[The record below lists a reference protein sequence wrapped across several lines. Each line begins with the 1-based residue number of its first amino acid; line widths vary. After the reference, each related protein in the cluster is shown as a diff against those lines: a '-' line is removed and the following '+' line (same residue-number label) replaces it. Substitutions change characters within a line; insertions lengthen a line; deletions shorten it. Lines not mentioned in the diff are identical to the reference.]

1 MAALPTFFAVVL
13 LALLGSAKAAT
24 SSDDVVAL
32 LGIKASLDSNPLLA
46 NWVITGDPCAQPWY
60 GVISCTSGSPQRVTN
75 LQLQN
80 SGLSGTI
87 SPFVGNLT
95 ALTWLDMSSNRL
107 TGAIP
112 TTIANLVNISRIN
125 LHSNK
130 LTGTLQPFI
139 GLRNLSYLNVGD
151 NLLTGVVPPEFN
163 NMTSMTY
170 LSIGM
175 NPIGGTIPDLSKL
188 TKIIHIHFD
197 NMNLTGPLPAGLSAL
212 TSMIHLV
219 VQNNQ
224 LSGTLPPALS
234 ALTSVNLIQLD
245 NNFFTGTLP
254 ASYSN
259 LTSLIDFRAVNNQL
273 SGPIDPSWLQ
283 LKNLR
288 KLDLGYNKFS
298 GVIPLGIGDMPS
310 LIDLNLEHNSFSG
323 AVPASVCSSPRMTTL
338 RLNDNLF
345 SGALPASCYN
355 LTSPPFQTGW
365 FHNNLLIGDIPS
377 SPDNSVGITAFGNS
391 WCAGKAQLPA
401 CQVPPTL
408 AAAPIA
414 PSPAAAAPAPA
425 SALQLSKG
433 CSCPSGQVPQPYT
446 LSTQLAPNGSVP
458 CSCVSPSQFVINLP
472 GVSFADLTP
481 LRFQRLAASLAAT
494 LNLLPEQVTP
504 EAACR
509 AADPFCGVVCDSPLC
524 QGTNSVF
531 QLLPGTA
538 CLASRPNCT
547 SLCKFPPC
555 TGTTAAFQL
564 LPVEGQQIPESYIQS
579 LETRLTV
586 AGANSWFSNKID
598 DDFVPYTL
606 VIAQPPT
613 RIIIQNKTSTSTI
626 VIAVIGA
633 VVGMGILLAVCAGLG
648 LGLWWHRRRRQRLD
662 ANPWLRAEKGRWQT
676 STRPLREGSGVPLTQ
691 ETSGSS
697 GWHPTADTTAP
708 WSGAKSATAEPFLN
722 TELRTYSFMEL
733 AAATDNFAKERAI
746 GSGGF
751 GTVFRATFPDDFE
764 VAVKRLSLESK
775 QGEPEFLAEIG
786 AISQRLKHPN
796 LLKLLGYCAH
806 GRDRLLVYELMRRG
820 DLRGYLRDGRKDPV
834 AFLDWETRL
843 NIACDSTA
851 GLQYLHEGFRPPV
864 VHRDIKTSNIL
875 LDDDFRAK
883 ISDFGLAKLYP
894 EDDATH
900 ITTKVQGTYGYLA
913 PDYATTGLLN
923 TKSDVYSMGVVF
935 LELFAGVVAVSA
947 TTLNS
952 DVNSFLVPWARRNS
966 SKAGFWK
973 EVMDP
978 ALEGQCPP
986 KAAKLFAALAVGMCS
1001 HDPDTR
1007 PSMSQVA
1014 YTLELVKKECAAAP
1028 PSVQGQPSLPRTT
1041 LSNDVGT
1048 TSASGS
1054 RSRARK
1060 GDSYRPF
1067 EPQSGTWP
1075 ADSLTG
1081 GSSRTSGSEGT
1092 WVQMSETE
1100 SVREHSTLLRQYG
1113 QGVTVVRPELFQGNG
1128 R

>member
-1 MAALPTFFAVVL
+1 MAVLISLSMVVL
-13 LALLGSAKAAT
+13 LALSGSATAAT
-24 SSDDVVAL
+24 GSDDVVAL
-32 LGIKASLDSNPLLA
+32 LGIKASLDQNPLLA

-60 GVISCTSGSPQRVTN
+60 GVVNCTSGSPQRVTN

-87 SPFVGNLT
+87 SPFLGNLT
-95 ALTWLDMSSNRL
+95 ALTSLDMSSNRL
-107 TGAIP
+107 TGPIP
-112 TTIANLVNISRIN
+112 ATIANLVNISRIN

-130 LTGTLQPFI
+130 LTGTLQLFSK
-139 GLRNLSYLNVGD
+139 LRTLTYLNVGD
-151 NLLTGVVPPEFN
+151 NLLTGGVPPEFN
-163 NMTSMTY
+163 NLTLMTY

-175 NPIGGTIPDLSKL
+175 NPIGGPIPDLSKL
-188 TKIIHIHFD
+188 TKVIHIHFD
-197 NMNLTGPLPAGLSAL
+197 NMNLTGPLPATLSAL

-224 LSGTLPPALS
+224 LSGTLPPSLS
-234 ALTSVNLIQLD
+234 ALTSVSLIQLD

-288 KLDLGYNKFS
+288 KLDLSYNDFS
-298 GVIPLGIGDMPS
+298 GVVPSGIGDMPS

-323 AVPASVCSSPRMTTL
+323 AVPASVCYSPRMTTL
-338 RLNDNLF
+338 RLNANLF

-355 LTSPPFQTGW
+355 MTSPPFQTAW
-365 FHNNLLIGDIPS
+365 FHDNQLTGDIPS
-377 SPDNSVGITAFGNS
+377 SPDDSVGITAFGNS
-391 WCAGKAQLPA
+391 WCAGNAQLPA

-414 PSPAAAAPAPA
+414 PSSAAAVPAPT
-425 SALQLSKG
+425 SALQLPKG

-472 GVSFADLTP
+472 GVSFVELTP
-481 LRFQRLAASLAAT
+481 IRFQRLAASLAAT

-504 EAACR
+504 EGACR
-509 AADPFCGVVCDSPLC
+509 ASDQFCGVVCDSPLC
-524 QGTNSVF
+524 HGTNSVF

-564 LPVEGQQIPESYIQS
+564 LPVEGQQIPASYIQS

-586 AGANSWFSNKID
+586 MGANSWFSNKID

-613 RIIIQNKTSTSTI
+613 TIIIQTKTSTSTI

-633 VVGMGILLAVCAGLG
+633 VVGMGVLLAICAGLG

-662 ANPWLRAEKGRWQT
+662 ANPWLRAEKSRW
-676 STRPLREGSGVPLTQ
+676 STARPLREGSGVPLTQ
-691 ETSGSS
+691 EASGSS
-697 GWHPTADTTAP
+697 GWHPTADTTSP
-708 WSGAKSATAEPFLN
+708 WSGPRSATAEPFLN
-722 TELRTYSFMEL
+722 TELRTYSFAEL
-733 AAATDNFAKERAI
+733 EAATDDFSTERAI

-751 GTVFRATFPDDFE
+751 GTVYRATFPDDSE

-796 LLKLLGYCAH
+796 LLRLMGYCSH

-820 DLRGYLRDGRKDPV
+820 DLRGYLRDGRKEPM

-966 SKAGFWK
+966 GKAGFWK

-986 KAAKLFAALAVGMCS
+986 KAAKIFAALAVGMSS
-1001 HDPDTR
+1001 HDPNAR
-1007 PSMSQVA
+1007 PTMSQVA
-1014 YTLELVKKECAAAP
+1014 YTLEMVKKECAAN
-1028 PSVQGQPSLPRTT
+1028 QGQPSLPRTAG
-1041 LSNDVGT
+1041 SNGVVGT

-1054 RSRARK
+1054 GSRARK

-1067 EPQSGTWP
+1067 EPQSGTW
-1075 ADSLTG
+1075 AEDSLTG
-1081 GSSRTSGSEGT
+1081 GSSRTTGSEGT
-1092 WVQMSETE
+1092 WVQMSESE
-1100 SVREHSTLLRQYG
+1100 SLPEHSTLLRHG
-1113 QGVTVVRPELFQGNG
+1113 QGVTVVRPEVFQGNG